1 MTALQSNKSE
11 RALKETPIYWQYERI
26 TSLRG
31 SRSLAYLVD
40 KSRLLCS
47 VRLVLHLVRLINQR
61 LLNLLDLKGSD
72 TADDILF
79 ALAQAVIAQRLPI
92 DLTNADRTNNELA
105 IIT

>member
-1 MTALQSNKSE
+1 
-11 RALKETPIYWQYERI
+11 
-26 TSLRG
+26 
-31 SRSLAYLVD
+31 
-40 KSRLLCS
+40 
-47 VRLVLHLVRLINQR
+47 
-61 LLNLLDLKGSD
+61 LLDLKGSD